1 MVLPKFDR
9 NQGIVFKPIKIGNLE
24 LPNRLV
30 MATMATH
37 LAPMTGELS
46 DETTAFFLER
56 AKGGV
61 GLIMMGATGWAR
73 IDAAHPSV
81 HYDKVFFY
89 KEERIESHKRLV
101 EALKKTGVKLGVQ
114 LNHRGRQATREPFD
128 HEPVAPSSI
137 PWSPK
142 AQIPQALSISE
153 IQNLI
158 ERYGRSADK
167 AKKIG
172 FDLVEIHAA
181 HGYLVSNF
189 LSPDSNKRE
198 DEYGGDLQGRAKFL
212 LRIIKCIR
220 DTVGSNFPISVRLN
234 GSDFKKEGLTIEES
248 KKIACFLEESKVDL
262 ISVSAGAY
270 GSYPM
275 TIPPFYTE
283 PACFVPLSQDIKKEV
298 KIPVAVAG
306 RINRKDLADQILTEA
321 KADLI
326 AIGRPLLADPYL
338 PLKWSQDNEKDI
350 VECIY
355 CNYCI
360 DTYWAG
366 RNACVVN
373 PYMGRE
379 KEFELKLAKKRK
391 TIWVIGAGPGGMEAA
406 WRASM
411 RGHSVKVFDKQNHP
425 GGLWTLA
432 SKPPGKEHFRS
443 TIDYLSSKIEQGGVK
458 IFLGKKIEK
467 EEILKENPDVVIVAT
482 GAEPSKTNIDG
493 LKENEC
499 ILAWDILKGNIPTR
513 GENYL
518 VIGGGAV
525 GLEVAHLLAA
535 KGKKV
540 TVVEMQE
547 QFGMDMG
554 DTIRWSLIRIL
565 RNHGVKLIP
574 SLEVKCG
581 DQDYLYVVEKGTE
594 IKWKKFDMHVL
605 AMGLEPKDELL
616 NSLSDFKGE
625 LYIIGDAKQPRKGA
639 DAIREGAEI
648 GNFV

>member
-1 MVLPKFDR
+1 MTLREYNGYGK
-9 NQGIVFKPIKIGNLE
+9 ILFKPIRIGNLE
-24 LPNRLV
+24 LSNRLV
-30 MATMATH
+30 MASMAIH
-37 LAPMTGELS
+37 LAPMTGELF
-46 DETTAFFLER
+46 DETTEFFLER

-73 IDAAHPSV
+73 MDAAHPLAPYERV
-81 HYDKVFFY
+81 DLY
-89 KEERIESHKRLV
+89 KEERLEGHKRLV
-101 EALKKTGVKLGVQ
+101 EVLKKTGVKVGIQ

-128 HEPVAPSSI
+128 YKPVAPSSI
-137 PWSPK
+137 PWSPR
-142 AQIPQALSISE
+142 AEAPQALLISE
-153 IQNLI
+153 IENLI
-158 ERYGRSADK
+158 ERYGRGAEN
-167 AKKIG
+167 AKKVG

-212 LRIIKCIR
+212 LKIIKRMR
-220 DTVGSNFPISVRLN
+220 DGVGSNFPISVRLN
-234 GSDFKKEGLTIEES
+234 GSDFKKEGLAIEES
-248 KKIACFLEESKVDL
+248 KRIAGLLEESNVDL
-262 ISVSAGAY
+262 ISVSAGVY

-283 PACFVPLSQDIKKEV
+283 PACFVPLSEEIKKEV
-298 KIPVAVAG
+298 RIPVAVAG
-306 RINRKDLADQILTEA
+306 RIHEITLAQRILEEG

-326 AIGRPLLADPYL
+326 AIGRPLLAEPYL
-338 PLKWSQDNEKDI
+338 PLKWMQSDERDI
-350 VECIY
+350 RKCIY

-373 PYMGRE
+373 PSMGRE
-379 KEFELKLAKKRK
+379 KEFALRPAKKTKR
-391 TIWVIGAGPGGMEAA
+391 IWVIGAGPGGMEAA

-540 TVVEMQE
+540 TVVEMKE

-605 AMGLEPKDELL
+605 ATGLEPKDELL

>member
-1 MVLPKFDR
+1 MTLRDNGGYGK
-9 NQGIVFKPIKIGNLE
+9 ILFKPIKIGNLA
-24 LPNRLV
+24 LSNRLV

-56 AKGGV
+56 VKGGV

-73 IDAAHPSV
+73 MDAAHPSV
-81 HYDKVFFY
+81 PYGGVDLY
-89 KEERIESHKRLV
+89 KEERLEGHKRLV
-101 EALKKTGVKLGVQ
+101 ETLKKTGVKVGIQ

-128 HEPVAPSSI
+128 YKPVAPCSI

-142 AQIPQALSISE
+142 AEPPQTLSVSE
-153 IQNLI
+153 IENLT
-158 ERYGRSADK
+158 ERYSKGAEN
-167 AKKIG
+167 AKKVG

-189 LSPDSNKRE
+189 LSPDSNKRK
-198 DEYGGDLQGRAKFL
+198 DEYGEDLVGRSKFL
-212 LRIIKCIR
+212 LDIVKSIR
-220 DTVGSNFPISVRLN
+220 NAVGLNFPISVRLN
-234 GSDFKKEGLTIEES
+234 GSDFKKEGLTVEES
-248 KKIACFLEESKVDL
+248 KKIACLLEESKIDL
-262 ISVSAGAY
+262 ISVSAGVY

-283 PACFVPLSQDIKKEV
+283 PACFTPLSEDIKKEV
-298 KIPVAVAG
+298 RIPVAVAG
-306 RINRKDLADQILTEA
+306 RINRKDLAEKILTEA

-338 PLKWSQDNEKDI
+338 PLKWSQNNEKDI

-373 PYMGRE
+373 PSMGRE
-379 KEFELKLAKKRK
+379 KEFALRPAKKAKR
-391 TIWVIGAGPGGMEAA
+391 IWVIGAGPGGMEAA
-406 WRASM
+406 WRASL
-411 RGHSVKVFDKQNHP
+411 RGHSVQVFDKQDHP

-432 SKPPGKEHFRS
+432 SKPPGKEHLKS
-443 TIDYLSSKIEQGGVK
+443 TIDYLSGKIEQNGVK

-467 EEILKENPDVVIVAT
+467 GEILKENPDVVIVAT
-482 GAEPSKTNIDG
+482 GAEPSKSNIDG
-493 LKENEC
+493 LRENEC
-499 ILAWDILKGNIPTR
+499 ILAWDILKGKIPTK

-525 GLEVAHLLAA
+525 GLEVAHLLST

-616 NSLSDFKGE
+616 NNLSDFKGE

>member
-1 MVLPKFDR
+1 MALQRFDR
-9 NQGIVFKPIKIGNLE
+9 NQGIVFKPTKIGNLE

-46 DETTAFFLER
+46 DDTTAFFLER

-73 IDAAHPSV
+73 MDAMHPSV
-81 HYDKVFFY
+81 SYEKVDLY
-89 KEERIESHKRLV
+89 GEERLEGHKRLV
-101 EALKKTGVKLGVQ
+101 GALKKTGVRVGIQ

-128 HEPVAPSSI
+128 YKPVAPSSI
-137 PWSPK
+137 PWSPR
-142 AQIPQALSISE
+142 AEVPQTLSISE

-158 ERYGRSADK
+158 ERYGKGAENARK
-167 AKKIG
+167 VG
-172 FDLVEIHAA
+172 FDLVEVHAA

-198 DEYGGDLQGRAKFL
+198 DEYGGDVHGRVKFL
-212 LRIIKCIR
+212 LDIIKCIR
-220 DTVGSNFPISVRLN
+220 DHVGSNFPVSVRLN
-234 GSDFKKEGLTIEES
+234 GSDFKKEGLTIDGS
-248 KKIACFLEESKVDL
+248 KKIARLLEKLGVDL

-283 PACFVPLSQDIKKEV
+283 PACFVPLSEDIKKEV
-298 KIPVAVAG
+298 RIPVAVAG
-306 RINRKDLADQILTEA
+306 RINRKDLAEQILIEA

-326 AIGRPLLADPYL
+326 AMGRPLLADPYL
-338 PLKWSQDNEKDI
+338 PLKWSKNNEKDI

-373 PYMGRE
+373 PSMGRE
-379 KEFELKLAKKRK
+379 KELEYKPAKRK
-391 TIWVIGAGPGGMEAA
+391 KVIWIVGAGPAGMEAA
-406 WRASM
+406 WRASV
-411 RGHSVKVFDKQNHP
+411 RGHSVRLFDEQSGP
-425 GGLWTLA
+425 GGLWVLA
-432 SKPPGKEHFRS
+432 SKPPGKGHFQS
-443 TIDYLSSKIEQGGVK
+443 TIDHLLKKIGQSGVK
-458 IFLGKKIEK
+458 TFWGEKIEK
-467 EEILKENPDVVIVAT
+467 EKILKGNPDVVVVAT
-482 GAEPSKTNIDG
+482 GTKASKTNIDG

-499 ILAWDILKGNIPTR
+499 ILAGNILKGNIPTS

-525 GLEVAHLLAA
+525 GLEVAHLLVA

-547 QFGMDMG
+547 QLGMDMG

-574 SLEVKCG
+574 SLEVKHG

-594 IKWKKFDMHVL
+594 KKWAKFDMHVI
-605 AMGLEPKDELL
+605 AMGLQPRDELI
-616 NSLSDFKGE
+616 NSLTDFKGE

-648 GNFV
+648 GNFL

>member
-1 MVLPKFDR
+1 MTLQRSDKKM
-9 NQGIVFKPIKIGNLE
+9 GIVFKSIRIGSLE

-46 DETTAFFLER
+46 DETAAFFLER

-73 IDAAHPSV
+73 MDATHPSV
-81 HYDKVFFY
+81 PY
-89 KEERIESHKRLV
+89 ERVELYREGHLEGHRRLV
-101 EALKKTGVKLGVQ
+101 EPLKKTCVKVGIQ

-128 HEPVAPSSI
+128 YKPVAPSSI
-137 PWSPK
+137 PWSPR
-142 AQIPQALSISE
+142 AETPQALSISE
-153 IQNLI
+153 IENLI
-158 ERYGRSADK
+158 ERYSKGAENARK
-167 AKKIG
+167 VG

-198 DEYGGDLQGRAKFL
+198 DEYGGDLQGRSKFL
-212 LRIIKCIR
+212 VDIIKSVR
-220 DTVGSNFPISVRLN
+220 DAVGPNFPISVRIN
-234 GSDFKKEGLTIEES
+234 GSDFKKEGLKIDES
-248 KKIACFLEESKVDL
+248 KKIAVFLEKIGVDL
-262 ISVSAGAY
+262 ISVSAGVY

-283 PACFVPLSQDIKKEV
+283 PACFVALSEEIKKEV
-298 KIPVAVAG
+298 RIPVAIAG
-306 RINRKDLADQILTEA
+306 RIHELALAQRTIEGG

-326 AIGRPLLADPYL
+326 AMGRPLLADPYL
-338 PLKWSQDNEKDI
+338 PLKWMQGDEKDI
-350 VECIY
+350 RKCIY

-366 RNACVVN
+366 RNACVLN
-373 PYMGRE
+373 PSMGRE
-379 KEFELKLAKKRK
+379 KEFELKRAKRSKV
-391 TIWVIGAGPGGMEAA
+391 IWVIGAGLAGMEAA
-406 WRASM
+406 WRASV
-411 RGHSVKVFDKQNHP
+411 RGHSVKLFDKRDHP
-425 GGLWTLA
+425 GGLWALA
-432 SKPPGKEHFRS
+432 SKPPGKGHFQS
-443 TIDYLSSKIEQGGVK
+443 IIDHLSNKIEQSGVK
-458 IFLGKKIEK
+458 VFFGKRIEK
-467 EEILKENPDVVIVAT
+467 EKILKENPDVVIVAT
-482 GAEPSKTNIDG
+482 GAEPNKADIDG
-493 LKENEC
+493 LKENEYTSAWE
-499 ILAWDILKGNIPTR
+499 ILEGNIPTH
-513 GENYL
+513 GEKYL

-547 QFGMDMG
+547 QFGIDMG
-554 DTIRWSLIRIL
+554 ETIRWSLLRIL
-565 RNHGVKLIP
+565 RNHDVKLMP
-574 SLEVKCG
+574 SLEVKHA
-581 DQDYLYVVEKGTE
+581 DEKYLYVLEKGTE
-594 IKWKKFDMHVL
+594 VKWEKFDMHVL
-605 AMGLEPKDELL
+605 AMGLEPRDELL
-616 NSLSDFKGE
+616 NSLNGFKGE

>member
-1 MVLPKFDR
+1 MALQKFDV
-9 NQGIVFKPIKIGNLE
+9 NKGIVFKPIRIGNLE
-24 LPNRLV
+24 LSNRLV

-73 IDAAHPSV
+73 MDAAHPSV
-81 HYDKVFFY
+81 PYERVELY
-89 KEERIESHKRLV
+89 KEERLEGHKRLA
-101 EALKKTGVKLGVQ
+101 EALKKTCVKVGIQ

-128 HEPVAPSSI
+128 YKPVAPSSI
-137 PWSPK
+137 PWSPR
-142 AQIPQALSISE
+142 AETPQAFSVSE
-153 IQNLI
+153 IRNLV
-158 ERYGRSADK
+158 ERYGKGAENS
-167 AKKIG
+167 KKVG

-198 DEYGGDLQGRAKFL
+198 DEYGGSLRGRAKFL
-212 LRIIKCIR
+212 LDIVKCVR
-220 DTVGSNFPISVRLN
+220 DNVGPHYPVSIRLN
-234 GSDFKKEGLTIEES
+234 GSDFKKEGLTINES
-248 KKIACFLEESKVDL
+248 KKIAGLLEESKVDL
-262 ISVSAGAY
+262 ISVSAGVY

-283 PACFVPLSQDIKKEV
+283 PACFVPLSEEIKKEV
-298 KIPVAVAG
+298 GIPVAVAG
-306 RINRKDLADQILTEA
+306 RIHEIALAKRILEEG

-338 PLKWSQDNEKDI
+338 PLKWKQNDKRDI
-350 VECIY
+350 QKCIY

-373 PYMGRE
+373 PSMGRE
-379 KEFELKLAKKRK
+379 KEFELKPAKRTKR
-391 TIWVIGAGPGGMEAA
+391 IWVIGAGLGGMEAA
-406 WRASM
+406 WRASK

-425 GGLWTLA
+425 GGLWRLA
-432 SKPPGKEHFRS
+432 SKAPGKEHFRS
-443 TIDYLSSKIEQGGVK
+443 TVDYLSDKIEQSGVK
-458 IFLGKKIEK
+458 IFFGKKIEK
-467 EEILKENPDVVIVAT
+467 GEILKENPDVVIVAT
-482 GAEPSKTNIDG
+482 GAKPSKTHIEG
-493 LKENEC
+493 LKEKEC
-499 ILAWDILKGNIPTR
+499 ILAWDILKGTIPNH
-513 GENYL
+513 GEDYL

-525 GLEVAHLLAA
+525 GLEVAHLLAV

-547 QFGMDMG
+547 QFGVDMG

-565 RNHGVKLIP
+565 RSYGVKLIP
-574 SLEVKCG
+574 SVEVKCG

-605 AMGLEPKDELL
+605 AMGLESKDELL
-616 NSLSDFKGE
+616 NSLGDFKGE

>member
-1 MVLPKFDR
+1 MAFHGSARD
-9 NQGIVFKPIKIGNLE
+9 GDDVFKPIKIGSLG

-30 MATMATH
+30 MAAMAIH
-37 LAPMTGELS
+37 LAPMTGELFH
-46 DETTAFFLER
+46 ETTEFFLER

-73 IDAAHPSV
+73 MDAAHPSIP
-81 HYDKVFFY
+81 DEKVGLY
-89 KEERIESHKRLV
+89 KEDLLERHKRLV
-101 EALKKTGVKLGVQ
+101 DALKKTGVKIGIQ

-128 HEPVAPSSI
+128 YRPVAPSSI
-137 PWSPK
+137 PWSPR
-142 AQIPQALSISE
+142 AEVPQTLSISE
-153 IQNLI
+153 IKNLI
-158 ERYGRSADK
+158 ERYGRGAGN
-167 AKKIG
+167 AKKVG

-198 DEYGGDLQGRAKFL
+198 DEYGGDVHGRVKFL
-212 LRIIKCIR
+212 LDIIKCVR
-220 DTVGSNFPISVRLN
+220 ENVGSNFPISVRLN
-234 GSDFKKEGLTIEES
+234 GSDFKKEGLTVKES
-248 KKIACFLEESKVDL
+248 KKIGGLLEQSKVDL
-262 ISVSAGAY
+262 ISVSAGVY

-283 PACFVPLSQDIKKEV
+283 PACFVPLSEEIKKEV
-298 KIPVAVAG
+298 RMPVAVAG
-306 RINRKDLADQILTEA
+306 RIHEIALAQRILGEG

-326 AIGRPLLADPYL
+326 ALGRPLLADPYV
-338 PLKWSQDNEKDI
+338 PLKWMQGDEKDI
-350 VECIY
+350 RKCIY

-373 PYMGRE
+373 PSMGRE
-379 KEFELKLAKKRK
+379 KEFELKPAKRTK
-391 TIWVIGAGPGGMEAA
+391 TIWVIGAGLAGMEVA
-406 WRASM
+406 WRASV
-411 RGHSVKVFDKQNHP
+411 RGHSVKLFDKQSDP

-432 SKPPGKEHFRS
+432 SKPPGKEHFQS
-443 TIDYLSSKIEQGGVK
+443 IIDHLLNRIGQTGVK
-458 IFLGKKIEK
+458 TFWGKTIEK
-467 EEILKENPDVVIVAT
+467 EKILKENPDVVVMAT
-482 GAEPSKTNIDG
+482 GAEPSKANIDG
-493 LKENEC
+493 FKESEY
-499 ILAWDILKGNIPTR
+499 ILAWDILKGNIPAQ

-525 GLEVAHLLAA
+525 GLEVAHLLAT

-547 QFGMDMG
+547 QFGIDMG

-565 RNHGVKLIP
+565 RNHDVKLIP
-574 SLEVKCG
+574 SLEVKYS
-581 DQDYLYVVEKGTE
+581 DQDYLYVIEKGTE
-594 IKWKKFDMHVL
+594 MKWKKFDMHVL
-605 AMGLEPKDELL
+605 AMGLEPRDELL

>member
-1 MVLPKFDR
+1 MLRDNGGSGK
-9 NQGIVFKPIKIGNLE
+9 ILFKPIRIGILE
-24 LPNRLV
+24 LSNRLV

-56 AKGGV
+56 AKGEV
-61 GLIMMGATGWAR
+61 GLIMLGATGWAR
-73 IDAAHPSV
+73 MDAAPPSV
-81 HYDKVFFY
+81 PYESVDLY
-89 KEERIESHKRLV
+89 KEGCLEGHKRLV
-101 EALKKTGVKLGVQ
+101 EALKKTGVKIGIQ

-128 HEPVAPSSI
+128 YRPVAPSSI

-142 AQIPQALSISE
+142 AEPPQSLSVSE
-153 IQNLI
+153 IENLI
-158 ERYGRSADK
+158 ERYGKGAEN

-189 LSPDSNKRE
+189 LSPDSNRRK
-198 DEYGGDLQGRAKFL
+198 DEYGENLAGRSKFL
-212 LRIIKCIR
+212 LDIVKSIR
-220 DTVGSNFPISVRLN
+220 NLVGPNFPVSVRLN
-234 GSDFKKEGLTIEES
+234 GSDFKKEGLRIEES
-248 KKIACFLEESKVDL
+248 KQIARLLEEARVDL
-262 ISVSAGAY
+262 VSISAGIY

-283 PACFVPLSQDIKKEV
+283 PACFVPLSEDIKKEV
-298 KIPVAVAG
+298 RIPVAVAG
-306 RINRKDLADQILTEA
+306 RINRKDLAEKILAEA

-338 PLKWSQDNEKDI
+338 PLKWSHNNEKDI
-350 VECIY
+350 AECLY

-360 DTYWAG
+360 DTYWTG

-373 PYMGRE
+373 PLMGRE
-379 KEFELKLAKKRK
+379 KEFALRPAKKTKR
-391 TIWVIGAGPGGMEAA
+391 IWVIGSGPAGMEAA
-406 WRASM
+406 WRASL
-411 RGHSVKVFDKQNHP
+411 RGHSVKVFDKQGHP
-425 GGLWTLA
+425 GGSWTLA
-432 SKPPGKEHFRS
+432 SKPPGKEHFKS
-443 TIDYLSSKIEQGGVK
+443 TVYYLSDKLEQNGVK
-458 IFLGKKIEK
+458 IFLGRKIEK

-482 GAEPSKTNIDG
+482 GAEPIKNIIDG
-493 LKENEC
+493 LRENEC
-499 ILAWDILKGNIPTR
+499 ILAWDILKGIIPTN

-535 KGKKV
+535 KGKRV

-565 RNHGVKLIP
+565 RNLGVKLIP
-574 SLEVKCG
+574 SFEVKHG
-581 DQDYLYVVEKGTE
+581 DQDFLYVVEKGIE
-594 IKWKKFDMHVL
+594 KKWTKFDMHVL
-605 AMGLEPKDELL
+605 ATGLQSKDELL
-616 NSLSDFKGE
+616 SNLDDFKGE
-625 LYIIGDAKQPRKGA
+625 LYVIGDAKQPRKGA